1 MNLFFGNITLDG
13 FALLTEEDSAHCIRV
28 LRMKSG
34 EEVFF
39 TDGNGNFY
47 TGTISDPDPKKCWV
61 SIAETKQDY
70 GRRNYSLHIA
80 IAPTKN
86 IDRYEW
92 FLEKATEI
100 GIDEITPVIC
110 QRSERRVL
118 KTERLNKVLL
128 SAMKQSL
135 KTYLP
140 KLNEPVALDKFIS
153 GNTTEHKYICLMNA
167 ENHLKNKLITSENS
181 LVLIGPEGD
190 FTETEIA
197 LTRQHNFIPVSLGKS
212 RLRTET
218 AGIVAASVVSL
229 LNQ

>member
-1 MNLFFGNITLDG
+1 MNLFFGNIILDG

-34 EEVFF
+34 HEVFF

-47 TGTISDPDPKKCWV
+47 TGTISDPDPKKCQIR
-61 SIAETKQDY
+61 IAETKQEY
-70 GRRNYSLHIA
+70 GKKNYSLHIA

-86 IDRYEW
+86 IDRLEW

-153 GNTTEHKYICLMNA
+153 ENTTEHKYICLMNA
-167 ENHLKNKLITSENS
+167 EDHLKNKLISSENS

-218 AGIVAASVVSL
+218 AGIVAASIVSL

>member
-1 MNLFFGNITLDG
+1 MNLFFGNIILDG

-34 EEVFF
+34 HEVFF

-47 TGTISDPDPKKCWV
+47 TGTISDPDPKKCQIR
-61 SIAETKQDY
+61 IAETKQEY
-70 GRRNYSLHIA
+70 GKKNYSLHIA

-86 IDRYEW
+86 IDRLEW

-153 GNTTEHKYICLMNA
+153 ENTTEHKYICLMNA
-167 ENHLKNKLITSENS
+167 EDHLKNKLISSENS

-197 LTRQHNFIPVSLGKS
+197 LARQHNFIPVSLGKS

-218 AGIVAASVVSL
+218 AGIVAASIVSL

>member
-34 EEVFF
+34 EEIFF

-47 TGTISDPDPKKCWV
+47 TGTISDPDPKKCRV
-61 SIAETKQDY
+61 SIAETKHDY

-86 IDRYEW
+86 IDRLEW

-140 KLNEPVALDKFIS
+140 KLNEPVALDKFIA
-153 GNTTEHKYICLMNA
+153 GNTTEQKYICLMNA
-167 ENHLKNKLITSENS
+167 EGHLKNKLITSTNT

-190 FTETEIA
+190 FTETEI
-197 LTRQHNFIPVSLGKS
+197 LLSHRNNFIPVSLGKS

-218 AGIVAASVVSL
+218 AGIVAASIVSL